1 MSDELTL
8 PARPTRWDPREQPCV
23 RVVTQEGDQE
33 TLSLRAVFEEAEDLS
48 ALDGSTSGET
58 VAVIEYLLAIC
69 FAAGVFPRN
78 DTEWREWVRGKRDL
92 APAAEWLR
100 KRPDA
105 EWNLFDQRRPLGQS
119 AFLREDLDRC
129 GVGPAQLVI
138 EQAGDYAQLMDHRH
152 LENAEPIPAADA
164 FRAMLTQ
171 HQFGLPGRARIS
183 DNQHG
188 AALTNLIGGR
198 LQSRVRVV
206 ALGES
211 VAETLR
217 LNLYPVRGSGGSLN
231 TTWGEKTGRREFT
244 QRPTGRTP
252 SGPADVHSYLGRSVL
267 LRPAWGP
274 DGEIV
279 VDRVIIGSGEL
290 LSLDP
295 DVHFEDAVPY
305 VKANG
310 VLTWLAA
317 SPTRDVW
324 RDAHALYGA
333 VCTAQSGFWYRL
345 GKLPYERL
353 GFEVPY
359 QLWAVGMVAKKS
371 LPLAWS
377 DGCYPYAP
385 GMEQQL
391 YLASRRGSDI
401 AEYLARVLGLAA
413 WVAFDTVYP
422 RPNPNDKDRL
432 LARFDARTD
441 FWQFAE
447 DYFNA
452 LLQETAA
459 HGSNPDELLLGY
471 ATELRETAHVL
482 LDRKFDSLPVRD
494 LVTEAKIKALDLF
507 VRRMKHDDAPV
518 ELRGKGVRED
528 GGTY

>member
-1 MSDELTL
+1 MTEDGEQEHL
-8 PARPTRWDPREQPCV
+8 P
-23 RVVTQEGDQE
+23 
-33 TLSLRAVFEEAEDLS
+33 LSAVFERAEQLS
-48 ALDGSTSGET
+48 AFDGTTPGET

-78 DTEWREWVRGKRDL
+78 DAEWRKWVRGKRDL
-92 APAAEWLR
+92 APVAAWLR
-100 KRPDA
+100 KRPDT
-105 EWNLFDQRRPLGQS
+105 EWNLFDPQQPLGQ
-119 AFLREDLDRC
+119 ADFLREDLDRC

-152 LENAEPIPAADA
+152 LENEEPLPAAEA

-183 DNQHG
+183 DNDHG

-217 LNLYPVRGSGGSLN
+217 LNLYPVRGSGGRLN
-231 TTWGEKTGRREFT
+231 TTWGPKTERREFT
-244 QRPTGRTP
+244 RRPSGRTP
-252 SGPADVHSYLGRSVL
+252 EGPADLHSYLGRSVL

-290 LSLDP
+290 LTLDP
-295 DVHFEDAVPY
+295 DLHFEDAVPY

-317 SPTRDVW
+317 SPTRAVW

-345 GKLPYERL
+345 GQLPYERL

-371 LPLAWS
+371 LPVAWS
-377 DGCYPYAP
+377 EGCYPYAP

-441 FWQFAE
+441 FWQSAE
-447 DYFNA
+447 ERFND

-459 HGSNPDELLLGY
+459 HGSNPDGLLLGY
-471 ATELRETAHVL
+471 AAEMRKTAHVL
-482 LDRKFDSLPVRD
+482 LDGKFDSLPARD

-507 VRRMKHDDAPV
+507 LRRMTHDDAPV
-518 ELRGKGVRED
+518 ELRGEGVRGD
-528 GGTY
+528 AGAY

>member
-1 MSDELTL
+1 M
-8 PARPTRWDPREQPCV
+8 Q
-23 RVVTQEGDQE
+23 VVTPEGDHE
-33 TLSLRAVFEEAEDLS
+33 HRSLCALFEDAEDLS
-48 ALDGSTSGET
+48 ALEGATPGET

-69 FAAGVFPRN
+69 FAAAVFPRN

-92 APAAEWLR
+92 SPAAKWLR

-105 EWNLFDQRRPLGQS
+105 EWNLFDPRKPLGQ
-119 AFLREDLDRC
+119 ADFLRKDLDRC
-129 GVGPAQLVI
+129 GVGPAQLVM
-138 EQAGDYAQLMDHRH
+138 EHAGDYAQLMDHRH
-152 LENAEPIPAADA
+152 LENEEPLPAAEA
-164 FRAMLTQ
+164 FRALLTQ

-183 DNQHG
+183 DNKHG
-188 AALTNLIGGR
+188 PALTNLIGGR

-217 LNLYPVRGSGGSLN
+217 LNLYPVRGSGGRLN
-231 TTWGEKTGRREFT
+231 TTWGPKTGRREFT
-244 QRPTGRTP
+244 RRPGGRTP
-252 SGPADVHSYLGRSVL
+252 NGPADVHSYLGRSVL

-290 LSLDP
+290 LTLDP
-295 DVHFEDAVPY
+295 DLHFEDAVPY

-310 VLTWLAA
+310 ALTWLAA
-317 SPTRDVW
+317 SPARAVW

-391 YLASRRGSDI
+391 YDASRRGSDI

-432 LARFDARTD
+432 LARFDARTEL
-441 FWQFAE
+441 WQFAE
-447 DYFNA
+447 DLFND

-459 HGSNPDELLLGY
+459 YGSNPECLLLGY
-471 ATELRETAHVL
+471 AAEMRQTAHVL
-482 LDRKFDSLPVRD
+482 LDRKFDSLPARD

-507 VRRMKHDDAPV
+507 LRRMNHEDAPV
-518 ELRGKGVRED
+518 ELRGEGVRGD
-528 GGTY
+528 AGAY

>member
-1 MSDELTL
+1 M
-8 PARPTRWDPREQPCV
+8 
-23 RVVTQEGDQE
+23 RVVTEDGEQEHLP
-33 TLSLRAVFEEAEDLS
+33 LSAVFERAEQLS
-48 ALDGSTSGET
+48 AFDGTTPGET

-78 DTEWREWVRGKRDL
+78 DAEWRKWVRGKRDL
-92 APAAEWLR
+92 APVAAWLR
-100 KRPDA
+100 KRPDT
-105 EWNLFDQRRPLGQS
+105 EWNLFDPQQPLGQ
-119 AFLREDLDRC
+119 ADFLREDLDRC

-152 LENAEPIPAADA
+152 LENEEPLPAAEA

-183 DNQHG
+183 DNDHG

-217 LNLYPVRGSGGSLN
+217 LNLYPVRGSGGRLN
-231 TTWGEKTGRREFT
+231 TTWGPKTERREFT
-244 QRPTGRTP
+244 RRPSGRTP
-252 SGPADVHSYLGRSVL
+252 EGPADLHSYLGRSVL

-290 LSLDP
+290 LTLDP
-295 DVHFEDAVPY
+295 DLHFEDAVPY

-317 SPTRDVW
+317 SPTRAVW

-345 GKLPYERL
+345 GQLPYERL

-371 LPLAWS
+371 LPVAWS
-377 DGCYPYAP
+377 EGCYPYAP

-441 FWQFAE
+441 FWQSAE
-447 DYFNA
+447 ERFND

-459 HGSNPDELLLGY
+459 HGSNPDGLLLGY
-471 ATELRETAHVL
+471 AAEMRKTAHVL
-482 LDRKFDSLPVRD
+482 LDGKFDSLPARD

-507 VRRMKHDDAPV
+507 LRRMTHDDAPV
-518 ELRGKGVRED
+518 ELRGEGVRGD
-528 GGTY
+528 AGAY